1 MSRLTVALLFG
12 GKSPEHEV
20 SFRSAKNIF
29 KALDTDT
36 YTPILIGVSYSGSWH
51 VIDPVEFMRMDSLPA
66 RNTLTPLALVPGKAN
81 KQLIDLDTG
90 KPLPSIDVVFPII
103 HGPMGEDGTLQGLL
117 RHLDIPFVGP
127 DVCGSAVAM
136 DKDVAKRLLREAD
149 LLVAEGRAFTS
160 SSREALDF
168 AALRNQLGLPLYI
181 KPANMGSSVGVSKVE
196 TLDEF
201 QKAVELAFTYD
212 VKIIVEQGIEGRELE
227 CAVMGNEV
235 PETTRVG
242 EVVLDSKFYDYAS
255 KYAGE
260 SEAQVLI
267 PAPNLSEE
275 ELAKLILVARSAYQ
289 TLCCEGMA
297 RVDMFLCP
305 DGSVYVNEV
314 NTLPGFTSISMY
326 PQLWQDTGLGYSQ
339 LLDHLIQL
347 ALDRYKRDGQLE
359 RGVSN

>member
-1 MSRLTVALLFG
+1 MPKLTLALLFG

-29 KALDTDT
+29 EALDTEK
-36 YTPILIGVSYSGSWH
+36 YSPLLIGVSYSGSWH
-51 VIDPVEFMRMDSLPA
+51 EIDPEAFMEMKALPA
-66 RNTLTPLALVPGKAN
+66 KNTLSPLALVPGGPD
-81 KQLIDLDTG
+81 KQLVNLDTG
-90 KPLPSIDVVFPII
+90 EALPKIDVVFPII
-103 HGPMGEDGTLQGLL
+103 HGPMGEDGTLQGML
-117 RHLDIPFVGP
+117 RQMDIPFVGP

-149 LLVAEGRAFTS
+149 LLVAEGRAFTFGS
-160 SSREALDF
+160 KDALDF
-168 AALRNQLGLPLYI
+168 AALRNQLGLPLYV

-196 TLDEF
+196 TREEF

-212 VKIIVEQGIEGRELE
+212 VKIIVEEGIEGRELE

-235 PETTRVG
+235 PETTHVG
-242 EVVLDSKFYDYAS
+242 EVVLDAQFYDYAS

-260 SEAQVLI
+260 SEAKVLI

-297 RVDMFLCP
+297 RVDMFLCS
-305 DGSVYVNEV
+305 DGRVYVNEI

-326 PQLWQDTGLGYSQ
+326 PQLWQNAGLTYPE
-339 LLDHLIQL
+339 LLNHLIQL
-347 ALDRYKRDGQLE
+347 ALDRYNRNQQLE
-359 RGVSN
+359 SGLAI

>member
-1 MSRLTVALLFG
+1 MPKLTVALLFG

-29 KALDTDT
+29 KALDTNK
-36 YTPILIGVSYSGSWH
+36 YAPLLIGVSYSGSWH
-51 VIDPVEFMRMDSLPA
+51 LIEPSAFLEMDSLPE
-66 RNTLTPLALVPGKAN
+66 NTPLSPLALIPGGKD
-81 KQLIDLDTG
+81 KQLVDLDSG
-90 KPLPSIDVVFPII
+90 RVLPQIDVVFPII
-103 HGPMGEDGTLQGLL
+103 HGPMGEDGTLQGML
-117 RHLDIPFVGP
+117 RQMDIPFVGP

-149 LLVAEGRAFTS
+149 LLVAEGRAFTYTNRDS
-160 SSREALDF
+160 LDF
-168 AALRNQLGLPLYI
+168 AALRNQLGLPLYV

-196 TLDEF
+196 TLEEF
-201 QKAVELAFTYD
+201 EKAVSLAFTYD
-212 VKIIVEQGIEGRELE
+212 VKIIVEEGIAGRELE

-235 PETTRVG
+235 PETTNVG
-242 EVVLDSKFYDYAS
+242 EVVLDAQFYDYAS

-260 SEAQVLI
+260 SEAKVLI
-267 PAPNLSEE
+267 PAPNLTKE
-275 ELAKLILVARSAYQ
+275 ELSKLILVARSAYQ

-305 DGSVYVNEV
+305 DGRVYVNEI

-326 PQLWQDTGLGYSQ
+326 PQLWQNVGLTYPQ

-347 ALDRYKRDGQLE
+347 ALDRYKRNQQLE
-359 RGVSN
+359 SGLTS